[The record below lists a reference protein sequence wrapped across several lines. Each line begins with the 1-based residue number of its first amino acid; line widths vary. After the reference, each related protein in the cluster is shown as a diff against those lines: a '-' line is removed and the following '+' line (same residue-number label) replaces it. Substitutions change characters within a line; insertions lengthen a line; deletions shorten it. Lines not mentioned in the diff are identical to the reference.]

1 MSLVARLHDF
11 FEDRRLDERERVLIP
26 AELHINDQ
34 VIRCV
39 LLNLSTR
46 GAMMASVN
54 PPANGSNILMKCQDI
69 DAPATV
75 RWVHHYQFGLAFDHR
90 ISRREVSAVVDIAG
104 GKGAGR

>member
-54 PPANGSNILMKCQDI
+54 PPANGSNILLKCQDI
-69 DAPATV
+69 DALATARLDKLFAYLV
-75 RWVHHYQFGLAFDHR
+75 EGLVVVILSFHR
-90 ISRREVSAVVDIAG
+90 H
-104 GKGAGR
+104 